1 MSSQYPT
8 IFRVRQSFE
17 RTVVE
22 DVAGEV
28 QAQLA
33 RLALAGR
40 IRPGETV
47 AVTAGSRGIA
57 NIVPILRAIVAHVR
71 QLGAEPFLVP
81 AMGSHGGGTADGQLK
96 VLASLGIHD
105 SSCGCPIRAGM
116 ETVVVGQARE
126 GFPVHFD
133 RQAYQADHV
142 IVCGR
147 VKPHTDFGGEIQSGL
162 MKMLLIGLGKHEG
175 AKTYHRAFMDY
186 DFGRIVR
193 SVGREVLA
201 RCAIAAGVAIV
212 ENGYE
217 QTGRI
222 VGVRPEDFESQDRE
236 LLRLAIRWMPRLP
249 FESADFLLIDQI
261 GKNLSG
267 AGLDTNV
274 VGRKMG
280 YHEASAGEL
289 PQVRAIGVR
298 GLTAATQGNATGL
311 GLAEFCL
318 RRAIEQGDPRVTR
331 INCLTGGRPAAAM
344 LPLDYATDREML
356 DAALQTIG
364 LKSPAAAGLLWI
376 RNTLELVQ
384 LECSAAYWEQ
394 AQGRSDLEILC
405 SPRAMPL
412 DAAGNLPDNVL
423 DW

>member
-1 MSSQYPT
+1 MTAQYPLM
-8 IFRVRQSFE
+8 FRVRQTFE
-17 RTVVE
+17 RTKVD
-22 DVAGEV
+22 DVAGAV
-28 QAQLA
+28 QNQLEGLGLG
-33 RLALAGR
+33 RR

-57 NIVPILRAIVAHVR
+57 NIVVILRAIVAHVR
-71 QLGAEPFLVP
+71 QLGGEPFLVP
-81 AMGSHGGGTADGQLK
+81 AMGSHGGGTSEGQLE
-96 VLASLGIHD
+96 VLSSLGID
-105 SSCGCPIRAGM
+105 ESSCECPLRASM
-116 ETVVVGQARE
+116 ETVVVGRAPE

-133 RQAYQADHV
+133 RQAHQADHV

-175 AKTYHRAFMDY
+175 AKIYHRAFMDY

-201 RCAIAAGVAIV
+201 RCPIVAGLAIV

-222 VGVRPEDFESQDRE
+222 VAVPPEDFESQDRQ
-236 LLRLAIRWMPRLP
+236 LLRLATDWMPRLP
-249 FESADFLLIDQI
+249 FAKVDFLLIDQI
-261 GKNLSG
+261 GKNISG
-267 AGLDTNV
+267 TGMDTNV

-280 YHEASAGEL
+280 YHVSAAEER
-289 PQVRAIGVR
+289 PRVRSIGVR
-298 GLTAATQGNATGL
+298 GLTAATHGNAAGL

-318 RRAIEQGDPRVTR
+318 RRAVEQSDPRVTR

-344 LPLDYATDREML
+344 RPLDYATDRQML
-356 DAALQTIG
+356 DAALQAIG
-364 LKSPAAAGLLWI
+364 LKSPSEAGLLWI
-376 RNTLELVQ
+376 RNTLDLVQ
-384 LECSAAYWEQ
+384 LECSVAYGEQ
-394 AQGRSDLEILC
+394 AQGRSDLEII
-405 SPRAMPL
+405 SRPRGLPF
-412 DAAGNLPDNVL
+412 DSAGNLPDHVL